1 MAKKTY
7 VEMEDALR
15 FRETFKGSNVHAD
28 TEDGIY
34 KVWSYQTHIFSKK
47 GQGEVWL
54 DNKYYSHTTSK
65 IQNMLIRVFNLNDGI
80 EKRS

>member
-1 MAKKTY
+1 MTYAK
-7 VEMEDALR
+7 MEDALR
-15 FRETFKGSNVHAD
+15 FRETFDGNSVYTD

-34 KVWSYQTHIFSKK
+34 KVWSYQTLIFIKK
-47 GQGEVWL
+47 GQGEVWF
-54 DNKYYSHTTSK
+54 DNNYYSVTTSK